1 MNFKY
6 FNLEEFNC
14 PSLPNSGVNMD
25 KEFILKLEKAR
36 EIANI
41 PFRIS
46 SGYRTEEHNEKVG
59 GVKNSSHLKG
69 LAADIK
75 VGSGNERYIILNSLI
90 LAGFK
95 RLGIAKTFIHVDL
108 DYEKPNS
115 VWTY

>member
-1 MNFKY
+1 MDFKY

-14 PSLPNSGVNMD
+14 PCLPNSGVNMD

-46 SGYRTEEHNEKVG
+46 SGYRCEEHNEKVG

-108 DYEKPNS
+108 DHEKPNS